1 MLKWFCDIIYTNVL
15 YSGRPLMGTPEVP
28 LEHAHETI
36 EHHAEHSSEPWIMG
50 VALTAA
56 ILAALAAVTA
66 LYAEHFAT
74 EATLEQI
81 KASDKW
87 TEFQADSIKE
97 KIVLSEKDTTET
109 LGKATDQRIEAKLKE
124 YGDKKKEVEKEAKE
138 FEQESYKHLREHVPL
153 SRGLTMFQVAI
164 AVGAIS
170 VLTKKKAFWFV
181 SLGFG
186 LIGIVF
192 LIVGFVL

>member
-1 MLKWFCDIIYTNVL
+1 
-15 YSGRPLMGTPEVP
+15 MGTPEVP

-36 EHHAEHSSEPWIMG
+36 EHQAHGSSQPWVMG

-81 KASDKW
+81 QASDKW
-87 TEFQADSIKE
+87 SEFQANSIKE
-97 KIVLSEKDTTET
+97 KGLLVNKKLLQKLKLEPD
-109 LGKATDQRIEAKLKE
+109 ADDEAKLKE
-124 YGDKKKEVEKEAKE
+124 YAEKKDKIKEKAEELEA
-138 FEQESYKHLREHVPL
+138 ESRRHLHEHVPL

-164 AVGAIS
+164 AIGAIS
-170 VLTKKKAFWFV
+170 VLTKRREFWFV
-181 SLGFG
+181 SLTFGAVGVGFLVWG
-186 LIGIVF
+186 LIH
-192 LIVGFVL
+192 

>member
-1 MLKWFCDIIYTNVL
+1 
-15 YSGRPLMGTPEVP
+15 MGTPEVP

-87 TEFQADSIKE
+87 AEFQANSIKE
-97 KIVLSEKDTTET
+97 KVILGNKKICEK
-109 LGKATDQRIEAKLKE
+109 LGVAPDPEDEAKLKE
-124 YGDKKKEVEKEAKE
+124 YKDKKGDIKKEAE
-138 FEQESYKHLREHVPL
+138 ENETESRKHLNEHLPL

-170 VLTKKKAFWFV
+170 VLTKRKEFWFV

-186 LIGIVF
+186 FVGLIF
-192 LIVGFVL
+192 LVRGFLA